1 MAQTG
6 AVYRGKVR
14 TSQEKH
20 LQRKRT
26 IRMNRI
32 MLGATTTLVMLCL
45 FAYISKMA
53 AISSTAKEIN
63 QTRKEISN
71 LKEEQQYLE
80 VVLAARQNLDR
91 VRDEATGRLGMNYP
105 AEGQVQVVSLSGYS
119 ASVNTQTAHD
129 STMP

>member
-6 AVYRGKVR
+6 AGYRGKVR
-14 TSQEKH
+14 TPQEKY

-80 VVLAARQNLDR
+80 VVLSARQNLDR

-105 AEGQVQVVSLSGYS
+105 EEGQVQVVSLSGYS
-119 ASVNTQTAHD
+119 ASINTQTAHD